1 MAEIKRKAGAI
12 WKGDLKSGTG
22 VISTETKALFR
33 YPYNFST
40 RFEDSKEGSNPE
52 ELLAAAHAACYSMAF
67 AGELKK
73 EGYDPVSITS
83 SATCTISPLDE
94 GGFEI
99 TKMDLRVHGEVPGLD
114 QKTFEEISEKA
125 DAACPVSNLLREG
138 LSIQISV
145 ELI

>member
-22 VISTETKALFR
+22 VISTETKSLFK

-40 RFEDSKEGSNPE
+40 RFEDSEEGSNPE

-73 EGYDPVSITS
+73 DGYDPVRIIS
-83 SATCTISPLDE
+83 SATCTITPLDE

-99 TKMDLRVHGEVPGLD
+99 TKMDLTVHGEVPGLD
-114 QKTFEEISEKA
+114 QKSFEEIAQKA
-125 DAACPVSNLLREG
+125 DAGCPVSNLLREG
-138 LSIQISV
+138 LDIQISV
-145 ELI
+145 ELV